1 MNFHRILTK
10 PLLQNRHRC
19 TASKS
24 SSTTHTRAIVGSS
37 LRVEGGRNAF
47 RLHPTHV
54 RTHGVDKIN
63 VVTEQRAERIVSL
76 DQDRS
81 DQDILQLCPLSQT
94 AIVISCKG
102 TCIPHAGQI
111 SFNWLATSNSSVKG
125 PVLTKCWTRSERFLP
140 SALKSGGDPERRD
153 CTTVREMNGISLAI
167 KSKACFSI

>member
-1 MNFHRILTK
+1 MSDQYNISDRTSDNEDQNFLQNNNNNRDSVMNFHRILTK

-111 SFNWLATSNSSVKG
+111 SFN
-125 PVLTKCWTRSERFLP
+125 
-140 SALKSGGDPERRD
+140 
-153 CTTVREMNGISLAI
+153 
-167 KSKACFSI
+167 